1 MLTLGSVLCAWCEPR
16 ETIVSH
22 RVNGKHP
29 SIKLEATAS
38 LMDSTTLEQDP
49 SGALVLGKSMHCDVL
64 YFYHLCVHCWN
75 VCH

>member
-1 MLTLGSVLCAWCEPR
+1 
-16 ETIVSH
+16 VSH

-29 SIKLEATAS
+29 SIKFDGQYNTI
-38 LMDSTTLEQDP
+38 EQDT

-75 VCH
+75 VCHH